1 MRLKSWSKSFQL
13 FIKYLSFFNTIIL
26 EWILPSSSCHHC
38 QYLASARVA
47 TGRLRRVLSLS
58 GVDHIGDIPSIPGHG
73 VGHLLQPTVGQV
85 DEVLALGVVAVPAL
99 SLSVVVLGVVVRNSV
114 ILWTF

>member
-58 GVDHIGDIPSIPGHG
+58 GVDHICDIPRVPGHG

-85 DEVLALGVVAVPAL
+85 DEVLALGVVAVPAF